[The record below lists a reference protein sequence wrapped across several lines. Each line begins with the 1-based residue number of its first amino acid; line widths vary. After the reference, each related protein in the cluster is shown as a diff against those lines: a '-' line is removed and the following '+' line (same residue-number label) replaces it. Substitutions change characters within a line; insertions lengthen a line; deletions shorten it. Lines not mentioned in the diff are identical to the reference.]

1 MNCYNRIV
9 ESEESMAK
17 NTKASKSSTKESV
30 KSTKAAKAPKAT
42 KATKAAKTAKT
53 TKATKAA
60 KTSKETK
67 TTKAPK
73 TTKATTKSAPK
84 SSKSS
89 KKILK
94 LTPVVRLAVDN
105 SNSTSNSQFGRGIA
119 NLCVGVRE
127 LGSLNAAAKSM
138 GMAYSKAWRIVKDT
152 ESALGVQ
159 LLVRDGAH
167 GSNLTEEGNML
178 LDAYLKVDKKLQ
190 EYALKEF
197 TKIFNA

>member
-1 MNCYNRIV
+1 MNCYNRLV
-9 ESEESMAK
+9 ESEEPMAK
-17 NTKASKSSTKESV
+17 NAKASKSSSKE
-30 KSTKAAKAPKAT
+30 STKATKASKAT
-42 KATKAAKTAKT
+42 KATKVAKAPKEA
-53 TKATKAA
+53 KATKAA
-60 KTSKETK
+60 KTSKTAA
-67 TTKAPK
+67 APK
-73 TTKATTKSAPK
+73 ASKSAKAAK
-84 SSKSS
+84 SAKSS

-94 LTPVVRLAVDN
+94 LTPIVRLAVEN
-105 SNSTSNSQFGRGIA
+105 SNSSSNSQFGRGIA

-167 GSNLTEEGNML
+167 GSNLTEEGDML
-178 LDAYLKVDKKLQ
+178 LNAYLKVDKKVQ

-197 TKIFNA
+197 AKIFKA